1 MRLHR
6 APKAAALL
14 LAATLAL
21 SACSDDDPDS
31 PEPSPTPSS
40 TSASP
45 TATPSAKPT
54 EPVLPKAAKEAT
66 EAGARAFI
74 TYYWDLINYAQV
86 TGDVK
91 ALKRASGPNCEGC
104 HGGIDAVRDLY
115 RDGGSAKGGKYE
127 VRIGH
132 VRTITSADK
141 TLTGIEAK
149 YDVRNSRQTIYRGDG
164 PPEVS
169 EPATTAYLS
178 YLIWV
183 DRAWRTDVLE
193 PR

>member
-1 MRLHR
+1 MCLHR
-6 APKAAALL
+6 APTATALL
-14 LAATLAL
+14 LAATFAL
-21 SACSDDDPDS
+21 SACSDDERDS

-54 EPVLPKAAKEAT
+54 EPVLPEAAKEAT

-91 ALKRASGPNCEGC
+91 ALKKASGPNCGGC
-104 HGGIDAVRDLY
+104 RGGIDAVRRLY
-115 RDGGSAKGGKYE
+115 RDGGSATGGTYE
-127 VRIGH
+127 VEIGD
-132 VRTITSADK
+132 VREIKPADK
-141 TLTGIEAK
+141 TLTGIEAR
-149 YDVRNSRQTIYRGDG
+149 YEVRNSKQTITRGNG
-164 PPEVS
+164 SS
-169 EPATTAYLS
+169 ETSKPGTTAYLS
-178 YLIWV
+178 YLIWL
-183 DRAWRTDVLE
+183 DGAWRTDVLE

>member
-14 LAATLAL
+14 LAATVAL

-54 EPVLPKAAKEAT
+54 EPVLPEAAKKAT

-91 ALKRASGPNCEGC
+91 ALKKASGSNCNGCRAGIRAVQSHYESGGHIEG
-104 HGGIDAVRDLY
+104 GDYAIDVLAINELKSHSTPVR
-115 RDGGSAKGGKYE
+115 AF
-127 VRIGH
+127 
-132 VRTITSADK
+132 
-141 TLTGIEAK
+141 EAK
-149 YDVRNSRQTIYRGDG
+149 LAVENAPQTVIDGDG
-164 PPEVS
+164 S
-169 EPATTAYLS
+169 ERRESAGESSAIVATFWS
-178 YLIWV
+178 SG
-183 DRAWRTDVLE
+183 RWRLGAME
-193 PR
+193 IR